1 MVANKKDGGTAESGT
16 MVVAHRAGI
25 QVCLVVVV
33 FVAIV
38 LVVVAVAVAVA
49 ALVSLCGRK

>member
-1 MVANKKDGGTAESGT
+1 MIANKKDGGTTVSGT

-25 QVCLVVVV
+25 QVCMVVVVV

-38 LVVVAVAVAVA
+38 AV
-49 ALVSLCGRK
+49 R